1 MSDDKTK
8 IMNKEPKTERMPP
21 QDKENNFT
29 PQEGSIKSGTLFFG
43 YEVGERLSANSGEAE
58 IYFAIKNNKNYI
70 IKHYY
75 PNFRP
80 KYEILEK
87 LKGINHPDII
97 NLHEYGNQDGRFFE
111 IMDFAKGGSLS
122 DKTKE
127 GKLKYLPMQEDTVI
141 QVIKETINALN
152 YCHTNGIIHRDIKP
166 GNLFYKNEDGTD
178 ILVGDFGIS
187 SELDIEGKM
196 SKRMTGTS
204 RTEGYAAPEIYTG
217 VIGKEIDY
225 YALGITIFELITGVN
240 PFAGRNDG
248 HIMRDTIQ
256 GRILEDLITRDES
269 KKFSPKIKMLIQGL
283 LTVRHD
289 KRWGYEEISKFLKG
303 DTVPVFQN
311 IVKEIVPLTIAD
323 NDYTDFYEIAKALAK
338 YTEQAKKMLYRGM
351 IARWAENFDSKLAI
365 QIGDI
370 AEENNKMATLDFGL
384 YELIYLIDPSFPYK
398 TEDGSEVRTFEELK
412 NLIIKNNKYV
422 YNDLTN
428 SESQLFAW
436 LKQMKF
442 DDFIKII
449 EKTNKLRLKAKK
461 YNSVIQIAIMY
472 DGFFTPLDKTILL
485 KNIGSFYKLS
495 DSQQNILIE
504 ESKDKES
511 PFSTWL
517 DYNFDKS
524 LYDIWYSGKVVQ
536 DIIHW
541 NALLDRKLILH
552 ENIYLTEDEKNK
564 SMEREIQIK
573 NLEDASKEY
582 HLRPIPFSSIMVAT
596 LFHIFIA
603 TEIFIFYIKAYDFS
617 IITFVIYFIINA
629 IIIGSRRVDFFEKI
643 ANIKLS
649 KNNINYAEALE
660 YSKLNNTKIIS
671 IFDLRFLYESKSK
684 IMESSNKIAID
695 LVSSGGVYWSS
706 TPCGSNLYYGFDF
719 QIGEIVYL
727 HESRKAKVCLCN

>member
-1 MSDDKTK
+1 
-8 IMNKEPKTERMPP
+8 
-21 QDKENNFT
+21 
-29 PQEGSIKSGTLFFG
+29 
-43 YEVGERLSANSGEAE
+43 
-58 IYFAIKNNKNYI
+58 
-70 IKHYY
+70 
-75 PNFRP
+75 
-80 KYEILEK
+80 
-87 LKGINHPDII
+87 
-97 NLHEYGNQDGRFFE
+97 
-111 IMDFAKGGSLS
+111 
-122 DKTKE
+122 
-127 GKLKYLPMQEDTVI
+127 
-141 QVIKETINALN
+141 
-152 YCHTNGIIHRDIKP
+152 
-166 GNLFYKNEDGTD
+166 
-178 ILVGDFGIS
+178 
-187 SELDIEGKM
+187 
-196 SKRMTGTS
+196 
-204 RTEGYAAPEIYTG
+204 
-217 VIGKEIDY
+217 
-225 YALGITIFELITGVN
+225 
-240 PFAGRNDG
+240 
-248 HIMRDTIQ
+248 
-256 GRILEDLITRDES
+256 
-269 KKFSPKIKMLIQGL
+269 
-283 LTVRHD
+283 
-289 KRWGYEEISKFLKG
+289 
-303 DTVPVFQN
+303 
-311 IVKEIVPLTIAD
+311 
-323 NDYTDFYEIAKALAK
+323 
-338 YTEQAKKMLYRGM
+338 
-351 IARWAENFDSKLAI
+351 
-365 QIGDI
+365 
-370 AEENNKMATLDFGL
+370 MATLDFGL

-472 DGFFTPLDKTILL
+472 DGFVTPLDKTILL
-485 KNIGSFYKLS
+485 KNISSFYKLS
-495 DSQQNILIE
+495 EKQQNILIE

-536 DIIHW
+536 DLIHW
-541 NALLDRKLILH
+541 NALLDGKLILH

-573 NLEDASKEY
+573 KLEDASKEY

-629 IIIGSRRVDFFEKI
+629 IIIGSRRGDFFEKI

-649 KNNINYAEALE
+649 KNDINYAEALE

-671 IFDLRFLYESKSK
+671 IFDLKFLHESKSK

-695 LVSSGGVYWSS
+695 LVSSGEVYWSS